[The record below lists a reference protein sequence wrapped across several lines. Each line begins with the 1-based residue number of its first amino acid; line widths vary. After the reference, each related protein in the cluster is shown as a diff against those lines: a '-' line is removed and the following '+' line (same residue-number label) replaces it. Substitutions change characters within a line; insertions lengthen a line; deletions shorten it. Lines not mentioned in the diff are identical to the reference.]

1 MLLGLNL
8 FTANKYQ
15 TWLNSWSNFALG
27 LDVLSSSATLNFL
40 KIRLKHTSAN
50 SFNQEDQSTEFFQEV
65 FYNTFNFNA
74 NTKEQLFFHTPFTW
88 DGSSNIIV
96 DLSFSN
102 LGNTSSESLKVKG
115 SIKQPKGKYIVL
127 KVKVFIL
134 VMNNTLM
141 FQAIKELIQ
150 IRMQL

>member
-1 MLLGLNL
+1 MKRTNL
-8 FTANKYQ
+8 K
-15 TWLNSWSNFALG
+15 
-27 LDVLSSSATLNFL
+27 SS
-40 KIRLKHTSAN
+40 
-50 SFNQEDQSTEFFQEV
+50 FQEV
-65 FYNTFNFNA
+65 FYNTFNFKA

-102 LGNTSSESLKVKG
+102 LGNTSSDNLKVKG
-115 SIKQPKGKYIVL
+115 LLEIQLKVKYMVQ

-134 VMNNTLM
+134 VMNNLLM

-150 IRMQL
+150 IKMQL